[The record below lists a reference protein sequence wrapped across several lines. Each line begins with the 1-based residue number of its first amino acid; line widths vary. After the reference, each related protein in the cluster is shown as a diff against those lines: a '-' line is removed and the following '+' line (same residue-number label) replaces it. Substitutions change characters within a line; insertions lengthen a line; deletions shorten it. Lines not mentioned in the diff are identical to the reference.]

1 MLFKPEYDENGKK
14 ILCEMN
20 GINSEML
27 MDIYVKKM
35 KKGEVLEICEDKNEC
50 AILLLSGDVTFK
62 VKDEINER
70 CKRKNPLKK
79 SLTQFIFANRLRR
92 VLPQTRT
99 GSARSNDR

>member
-50 AILLLSGDVTFK
+50 AICSFQATL
-62 VKDEINER
+62 
-70 CKRKNPLKK
+70 PLKREMK
-79 SLTQFIFANRLRR
+79 
-92 VLPQTRT
+92 
-99 GSARSNDR
+99 

>member
-35 KKGEVLEICEDKNEC
+35 KYARIKTNVQFCFFQATL
-50 AILLLSGDVTFK
+50 
-62 VKDEINER
+62 
-70 CKRKNPLKK
+70 PLKLK
-79 SLTQFIFANRLRR
+79 MK
-92 VLPQTRT
+92 
-99 GSARSNDR
+99 